1 MRLEREAMEKD
12 VNIGIMMRASGLFQK
27 GINRT
32 WIYRTGS
39 TGCSRGCLPLCP
51 QTPAQVPNQQFLLH
65 WWRSFTHSARA
76 VTSFCELLVT
86 VPVTLSQKLQINI
99 HDLKKSLIS
108 PGSLNSVFTSLGW
121 KPYGINCKCFAIISK
136 HIYLTNLL
144 WWWDAHLKSGYIYKN
159 ISLKN
164 FEKEFYVYN

>member
-1 MRLEREAMEKD
+1 MEKD
-12 VNIGIMMRASGLFQK
+12 VNIVIMMRASGLFQK

-65 WWRSFTHSARA
+65 WWRSFAHSARA
-76 VTSFCELLVT
+76 VTSFSISVNFLS
-86 VPVTLSQKLQINI
+86 LSQKLQINI
-99 HDLKKSLIS
+99 YDLKKSLIS
-108 PGSLNSVFTSLGW
+108 PGSLNSVLTSLGW
-121 KPYGINCKCFAIISK
+121 KLYGINCKCFAIIFK

-144 WWWDAHLKSGYIYKN
+144 WHAHLESGYIYKN
-159 ISLKN
+159 ISLKK